1 MFEAIFTQIEIKRTR
16 KTIVKMPFAYE
27 NSSGLHVT
35 DASASLRVMAF
46 SNKRAGA
53 KRSRAE
59 RSEAESG
66 SASLAFDGA
75 ISTRSGRRRK
85 GWIGGKHAG

>member
-16 KTIVKMPFAYE
+16 KTIVKMPFACE

-35 DASASLRVMAF
+35 DVSASLRVMAF

-53 KRSRAE
+53 ERSGTKRS
-59 RSEAESG
+59 
-66 SASLAFDGA
+66 GA
-75 ISTRSGRRRK
+75 KRKVGQRR
-85 GWIGGKHAG
+85 